1 MRWYIIQYIIPVL
14 VVMAII
20 LVIARMYNGGI
31 NFKTAVL
38 LSVGFLL
45 GWASAFISLHFYF

>member
-45 GWASAFISLHFYF
+45 G